1 MNLKVVE
8 ELEESSLELCYE
20 LVEAQPPMLRPH
32 VEALNEKE
40 LKLVND
46 ESPKLELKQ
55 LPSHLRYVFLGERN
69 IYLVIVGV

>member
-8 ELEESSLELCYE
+8 ELEDSSLELCYE
-20 LVEAQPPMLRPH
+20 LVEAQPPSLGH
-32 VEALNEKE
+32 TYEALNEKE
-40 LKLVND
+40 LEPVND